1 MLWTTLLYAALLV
14 DDIVVGC
21 IGVCYTAAG
30 CIDVGNIDVGSIAV
44 GYTAECYK
52 AVGYATV
59 GETAAGYSVALL
71 WLTLL
76 QDMMYKSR
84 RLH

>member
-1 MLWTTLLYAALLV
+1 M
-14 DDIVVGC
+14 
-21 IGVCYTAAG
+21 
-30 CIDVGNIDVGSIAV
+30 